1 MTTNAYSV
9 TTVTTAASGNTVLVT
24 PDSGHRLRLF
34 YLCLNADGGNAADVT
49 AALRFGASGDLLY
62 TVCLKAGSI
71 FGRNIGA
78 AGLRHHVRG
87 QTGEALY
94 VNLSAAE
101 TVNVTVEWEES
112 A

>member
-9 TTVTTAASGNTVLVT
+9 TTVTTSASGNTVVIT
-24 PDSGHRLRLF
+24 PGAGHRLRLF
-34 YLCLNADGGNAADVT
+34 YVLMNADGANVADVT
-49 AALRFGASGDLLY
+49 AALRFGAAGDLIY

-87 QTGEALY
+87 AINEPLY
-94 VNLSAAE
+94 INL
-101 TVNVTVEWEES
+101 
-112 A
+112 